1 MDTFVHTQQGPLIW
15 FNTALWCSVL
25 RHRAFGSWRLNLYFA
40 AKVPYSDAD
49 VSLSYIFKPIDLQD
63 IEIILLDGGVSPSI
77 SMRLARQTLF
87 QIFRIYG
94 GCNNTGT
101 FKSSRSPSVPDA
113 SWFPTIWIV
122 PVNRKKKKGR
132 GGGGR
137 DKNILA
143 LLMSFSV
150 CPQVILMSTT
160 TAHNNNKQQYTL
172 VTSVLENRVRI
183 TLSGKHGVIIERL
196 LADFVCGIET
206 NCCLTDEG
214 KYARTHSSPFT
225 PLHNYIITY
234 LSRSLAGDFDC

>member
-77 SMRLARQTLF
+77 SMRLACQTLL

-94 GCNNTGT
+94 GCNNTAT

-113 SWFPTIWIV
+113 SWLPTIWIV
-122 PVNRKKKKGR
+122 PVKTPPKKQTKE
-132 GGGGR
+132 GGAEQ
-137 DKNILA
+137 KHISIANEFFNL
-143 LLMSFSV
+143 
-150 CPQVILMSTT
+150 STGDINE
-160 TAHNNNKQQYTL
+160 HNNCTQ
-172 VTSVLENRVRI
+172 
-183 TLSGKHGVIIERL
+183 
-196 LADFVCGIET
+196 
-206 NCCLTDEG
+206 
-214 KYARTHSSPFT
+214 
-225 PLHNYIITY
+225 
-234 LSRSLAGDFDC
+234 

>member
-1 MDTFVHTQQGPLIW
+1 M
-15 FNTALWCSVL
+15 NC
-25 RHRAFGSWRLNLYFA
+25 
-40 AKVPYSDAD
+40 
-49 VSLSYIFKPIDLQD
+49 
-63 IEIILLDGGVSPSI
+63 
-77 SMRLARQTLF
+77 ARKQ
-87 QIFRIYG
+87 
-94 GCNNTGT
+94 
-101 FKSSRSPSVPDA
+101 
-113 SWFPTIWIV
+113 
-122 PVNRKKKKGR
+122 KKKKKKKKKKE
-132 GGGGR
+132 GGGGGGLVGR

-183 TLSGKHGVIIERL
+183 TLSGKHGVIIEWR

-206 NCCLTDEG
+206 NCCLTEG
-214 KYARTHSSPFT
+214 KYARTDSSPFT